1 MHLNF
6 YESLEDRL
14 LLKEIFRLFFAD
26 GDTLFFSF
34 RREENLTDDDDL
46 LRLRERVPREFME
59 HGDYIFLRKFD
70 EEKFDS
76 IGYLQC
82 TDQTPGFLLDVWRY
96 FYAFTVFIPKKQVEW
111 DDYIRYVKRKGFDDI
126 DGKRL
131 LNDGLADFILIKGL
145 GGDYLNVT
153 FSNHIKLPAIDSLIR

>member
-1 MHLNF
+1 MHLDF

-14 LLKEIFRLFFAD
+14 LLKEIFKLLFKN

-59 HGDYIFLRKFD
+59 HGDYIFLRKVD

-76 IGYLQC
+76 IGRLQC
-82 TDQTPGFLLDVWRY
+82 TDQTPSFLLDVWKY
-96 FYAFTVFIPKKQVEW
+96 FYAFTVFVPKEQVRW
-111 DDYIRYVKRKGFDDI
+111 DDYIHYLKKRGFDDI

-131 LNDGLADFILIKGL
+131 LNDGLTDFILIKGL

-153 FSNHIKLPAIDSLIR
+153 FVNHINFPDINSLIR